1 MLSNNNDLTSSD
13 LSSKLSH
20 ALIEIAQRE
29 KFNTVTFIGSDCPT
43 IEVDEFILGAKYSY
57 SGKAYITPSSDGGY
71 VLLSLPTESNA
82 GIFKDVIW
90 SSSGTFD
97 SQISAIESYGIFLI
111 LYSFII
117 ITISNKRIPL
127 SKVLNV

>member
-20 ALIEIAQRE
+20 ALIEIAQRD

-43 IEVDEFILGAKYSY
+43 IEVDEFILGAKYSC

-71 VLLSLPTESNA
+71 VLLSLPVESNA
-82 GIFKDVIW
+82 GVFKDVLW
-90 SSSGTFD
+90 SSSSTFE
-97 SQISAIESYGIFLI
+97 SQISAIESYGILYFI
-111 LYSFII
+111 LYSFVII
-117 ITISNKRIPL
+117 ELSN
-127 SKVLNV
+127 